1 MTALTSTGSK
11 ANGRTKRIHYNPRRN
26 FVIFM
31 FFSVFEIVK
40 RFIFPAIG
48 KGMTVGE
55 FYERFEARDR
65 LFATAFGSMKMY
77 KLTGSASLGDVV
89 WWAFGLALVTLVFT
103 VIAEL
108 GQSREF
114 EPSGKNPI
122 ASILAGGVFFLAS
135 ILGEGVIAGIEAFL
149 FCVFVT
155 LCVSA
160 FLGFGGIFLLGKVS
174 GFFGSWLPN
183 VLHFVLFA
191 SGKYLVALPIIDWAI
206 QKSRVVQK
214 CIYLPMV
221 FISAG
226 LNGICFLYYSV
237 LDDILAGLHLMS
249 ASSAGMLALSGF
261 LMYLPIFLVI
271 YFTMVWSVNIGRKP
285 LADWEWELEEYV
297 SRNEE

>member
-1 MTALTSTGSK
+1 M
-11 ANGRTKRIHYNPRRN
+11 
-26 FVIFM
+26 
-31 FFSVFEIVK
+31 
-40 RFIFPAIG
+40 
-48 KGMTVGE
+48 
-55 FYERFEARDR
+55 
-65 LFATAFGSMKMY
+65 
-77 KLTGSASLGDVV
+77 V
-89 WWAFGLALVTLVFT
+89 WWALAFALVTLVFT

-135 ILGEGVIAGIEAFL
+135 ILGEGVIVGIRAFL
-149 FCVFVT
+149 FC
-155 LCVSA
+155 LRDPLRSA
-160 FLGFGGIFLLGKVS
+160 FSQFGGIFLLGKVS

-237 LDDILAGLHLMS
+237 LDDILAGLNLMG
-249 ASSAGMLALSGF
+249 ANFRRYAGIVRIPDVSSDFPGDLLHDGVVGKHRQKAACGLGMGAGG
-261 LMYLPIFLVI
+261 ICQQ
-271 YFTMVWSVNIGRKP
+271 
-285 LADWEWELEEYV
+285 E
-297 SRNEE
+297 